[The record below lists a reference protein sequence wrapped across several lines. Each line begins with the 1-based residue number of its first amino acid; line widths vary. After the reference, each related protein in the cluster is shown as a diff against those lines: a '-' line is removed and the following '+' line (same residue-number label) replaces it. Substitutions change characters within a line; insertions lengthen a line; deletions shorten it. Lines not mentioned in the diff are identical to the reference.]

1 MSGSDP
7 GPPLPPGPVVAVA
20 PRPVAAG
27 SVASPPVVVVAVG
40 GNALLQRGQRAE
52 IEVQRVNVAAAAS
65 SLAALADGW
74 RLVVTHGNG
83 PQVGVLADTVAA
95 AGAAPV
101 PLDVLDAETQGQIGY
116 QLELELRNALG
127 AGRELAVLLT
137 QVEVD
142 PADPAF
148 AQPTKPIGPWLD
160 EAGADAARR
169 RGWTLV
175 ERVGLHSAPRSGT
188 VVPGAASCAPT
199 PSSVA
204 GGADGVGQWR
214 RVVPSP
220 RPVATLERAV
230 VAELVAS
237 GVVVVCGGGGGI
249 PVALDEGGRWH
260 GVEAVV
266 DKDRAAALLAIEIG
280 AAALV
285 IVTDVDGVYRR
296 WGRPDAEL
304 VREATV
310 AELRAMTFDAGSMG
324 PKVDAAC
331 TFVERTGRPASIG
344 SLTAAPQLLAG
355 TAGTRIL
362 P

>member
-1 MSGSDP
+1 MSEG
-7 GPPLPPGPVVAVA
+7 GAGEPPGSAVPLAAAVAVPAVGSTVGSAAAEA
-20 PRPVAAG
+20 PGFEAAVSSGRPA
-27 SVASPPVVVVAVG
+27 PIVVVAVG
-40 GNALLQRGQRAE
+40 GNALLQRGQPAD
-52 IEVQRVNVAAAAS
+52 IEVQRVNVAAAAV
-65 SLAALADGW
+65 SLAAIAGDR

-127 AGRELAVLLT
+127 PGRELAVLLT
-137 QVEVD
+137 QVEVNR
-142 PADPAF
+142 ADPAF
-148 AQPTKPIGPWLD
+148 ALPTKPIGPWLD
-160 EAGADAARR
+160 EAAPDAAHQ
-169 RGWTLV
+169 RGWALTQP
-175 ERVGLHSAPRSGT
+175 SAGKR
-188 VVPGAASCAPT
+188 
-199 PSSVA
+199 
-204 GGADGVGQWR
+204 R

-230 VAELVAS
+230 VAGLAGA
-237 GVVVVCGGGGGI
+237 GVIVVCGGGGGI
-249 PVALDEGGRWH
+249 PVARNEAGRWH

-266 DKDRAAALLAIEIG
+266 DKDRAAALLAVEIG
-280 AAALV
+280 ASALV
-285 IVTDVDGVYRR
+285 IVTDVEGVYRR

-331 TFVERTGRPASIG
+331 SYVERTGGFAAIG
-344 SLTAAPQLLAG
+344 DLTAAPALLAG
-355 TAGTRIL
+355 TAGTRVV

>member
-1 MSGSDP
+1 MSDG
-7 GPPLPPGPVVAVA
+7 
-20 PRPVAAG
+20 
-27 SVASPPVVVVAVG
+27 VVVVAVG
-40 GNALLQRGQRAE
+40 GNALLQRGQPVE
-52 IEVQRVNVAAAAS
+52 IEVQRANVAAAAA
-65 SLAALADGW
+65 SLAALVGPGGW

-95 AGAAPV
+95 AGATPV

-116 QLELELRNALG
+116 QLELELRNAVG

-142 PADPAF
+142 AADPAF
-148 AQPTKPIGPWLD
+148 ALPTKPIGPWLD
-160 EAGADAARR
+160 EAGAAAARR

-175 ERVGLHSAPRSGT
+175 T
-188 VVPGAASCAPT
+188 
-199 PSSVA
+199 
-204 GGADGVGQWR
+204 GADGRWR

-230 VAELVAS
+230 VAELVAA

-249 PVALDEGGRWH
+249 PVARDEGGRWH

-266 DKDRAAALLAIEIG
+266 DKDRAAALLAVEIG
-280 AAALV
+280 ASALV

-296 WGRPDAEL
+296 WGQPDAEL
-304 VREATV
+304 IREATV

-331 TFVERTGRPASIG
+331 TFVERAGRPASIG
-344 SLTAAPQLLAG
+344 ALTAAPALLAG

>member
-1 MSGSDP
+1 MDGGYGGGGRVVSRSEP
-7 GPPLPPGPVVAVA
+7 GA
-20 PRPVAAG
+20 PPVAH
-27 SVASPPVVVVAVG
+27 PLVVVAVG
-40 GNALLQRGQRAE
+40 GNALLQRGQPAE
-52 IEVQRVNVAAAAS
+52 IEVQRVNVAAAAV
-65 SLAALADGW
+65 SLAALAGGGW

-127 AGRELAVLLT
+127 VGRELAVLLT

-142 PADPAF
+142 LADPAF
-148 AQPTKPIGPWLD
+148 AQPSKPIGPWLD
-160 EAGADAARR
+160 EAGAAAARR
-169 RGWTLV
+169 RGWTLTQPV
-175 ERVGLHSAPRSGT
+175 SGAPIG
-188 VVPGAASCAPT
+188 
-199 PSSVA
+199 A
-204 GGADGVGQWR
+204 GGAPATGVDPAAAGPIGPAVRRWR

-230 VAELVAS
+230 VAELAAA
-237 GVVVVCGGGGGI
+237 GVIVVCGGGGGI
-249 PVALDEGGRWH
+249 PVARDEAGRWH

-280 AAALV
+280 ASALV

-296 WGRPDAEL
+296 WGRPDAQL
-304 VREATV
+304 IREATV
-310 AELRAMTFDAGSMG
+310 AELRALTFEAGSMG

-331 TFVERTGRPASIG
+331 TFVERTGHTAAIG
-344 SLTAAPQLLAG
+344 SLTAASALLAG
-355 TAGTRIL
+355 SAGTRIL

>member
-1 MSGSDP
+1 MDGGAVVSSEPVSG
-7 GPPLPPGPVVAVA
+7 G
-20 PRPVAAG
+20 
-27 SVASPPVVVVAVG
+27 PVVVVAVG
-40 GNALLQRGQRAE
+40 GNALLQRGQPVE
-52 IEVQRVNVAAAAS
+52 IEVQRANVATAAS
-65 SLAALADGW
+65 SLAALVDGSSGGAGAGW

-127 AGRELAVLLT
+127 PGRELAVLLT

-160 EAGADAARR
+160 EAGADAARL
-169 RGWTLV
+169 RGWTLT
-175 ERVGLHSAPRSGT
+175 RP
-188 VVPGAASCAPT
+188 AA
-199 PSSVA
+199 
-204 GGADGVGQWR
+204 GKRR

-230 VAELVAS
+230 VAQLVGA

-249 PVALDEGGRWH
+249 PVARDGAGRWH

-266 DKDRAAALLAIEIG
+266 DKDRAAALLAVEIG
-280 AAALV
+280 ASALV
-285 IVTDVDGVYRR
+285 IVTDVEGVYRR

-304 VREATV
+304 LRSATV

-324 PKVDAAC
+324 PKVEAAC
-331 TFVERTGRPASIG
+331 TFVERTGHPASIG
-344 SLTAAPQLLAG
+344 SLAAASALLAG
-355 TAGTRIL
+355 TAGTRIV

>member
-1 MSGSDP
+1 MSDG
-7 GPPLPPGPVVAVA
+7 G
-20 PRPVAAG
+20 
-27 SVASPPVVVVAVG
+27 VVVVAVG

-52 IEVQRVNVAAAAS
+52 IEVQRVNVAAAAA
-65 SLAALADGW
+65 SLAALATGW

-127 AGRELAVLLT
+127 AARELAVLLT

-148 AQPTKPIGPWLD
+148 ARPTKPIGPWLD
-160 EAGADAARR
+160 EAAADAARR

-175 ERVGLHSAPRSGT
+175 
-188 VVPGAASCAPT
+188 
-199 PSSVA
+199 A
-204 GGADGVGQWR
+204 GSDGQWR

-230 VAELVAS
+230 VAELVAA
-237 GVVVVCGGGGGI
+237 GVVVVGVGGGGI
-249 PVALDEGGRWH
+249 PVARGEGGRWR

-266 DKDRAAALLAIEIG
+266 DKDRAAALLAVEIG
-280 AAALV
+280 ASALV

-296 WGRPDAEL
+296 WGQADAEL

-310 AELRAMTFDAGSMG
+310 AELRTMTFDPGSMG

-344 SLTAAPQLLAG
+344 ALTDAPQLLAG
-355 TAGTRIL
+355 TAGTRIV

>member
-1 MSGSDP
+1 MSGSERASTVS
-7 GPPLPPGPVVAVA
+7 PVV
-20 PRPVAAG
+20 
-27 SVASPPVVVVAVG
+27 PPPAVVVAVG
-40 GNALLQRGQRAE
+40 GNALLQRGQPAE
-52 IEVQRVNVAAAAS
+52 IEVQRVNVAAAAA
-65 SLAALADGW
+65 SLAVLADGW

-83 PQVGVLADTVAA
+83 PQVGVLADTIAA

-148 AQPTKPIGPWLD
+148 ARPTKPIGPWLD
-160 EAGADAARR
+160 EAGAAAARA
-169 RGWTLV
+169 RGWTLIDAV
-175 ERVGLHSAPRSGT
+175 IPAPVSGA
-188 VVPGAASCAPT
+188 VAPGAGYCAPA
-199 PSSVA
+199 PQLA
-204 GGADGVGQWR
+204 IGGVDGERRWR

-230 VAELVAS
+230 VAELVAA

-249 PVALDEGGRWH
+249 PVARDHAGRWH

-266 DKDRAAALLAIEIG
+266 DKDRAAALLAVEIG
-280 AAALV
+280 ASALV
-285 IVTDVDGVYRR
+285 IVTDVDGVHRR

-304 VREATV
+304 MREATV
-310 AELRAMTFDAGSMG
+310 AELRAMAFDAGSMG

-331 TFVERTGRPASIG
+331 TFVDRTGCPASIG
-344 SLTAAPQLLAG
+344 SLTAAPRLLAG